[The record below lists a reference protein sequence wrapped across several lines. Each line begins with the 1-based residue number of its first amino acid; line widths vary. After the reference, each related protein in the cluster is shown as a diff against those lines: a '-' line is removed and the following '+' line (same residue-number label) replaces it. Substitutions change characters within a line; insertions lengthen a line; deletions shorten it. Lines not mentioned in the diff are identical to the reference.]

1 MYYYLPFTVAAAC
14 AALWLL
20 GFIWFFS
27 VCTKC
32 STPSDETR
40 VKLPSPSSSPP
51 HSTPTLQPASWDLS
65 YTNSGAFFPY
75 PDSLCQVCQAVHQR
89 ILLIFLLVQSLLLR
103 GIFVLPISRVCTC
116 YTFWMSALSYPSSS
130 NSSPR
135 PLFPTATATGAGK
148 SLYVCMC
155 VRALKCMKQVLSRS
169 LLRS

>member
-1 MYYYLPFTVAAAC
+1 MLLYGYWVLFGFSLSVRSAQLLRMRLESSCHRHPLHLLTPPPRYSLPLGIYPTQILAPSFHIQTVSVKSVKQC
-14 AALWLL
+14 
-20 GFIWFFS
+20 INESFS
-27 VCTKC
+27 
-32 STPSDETR
+32 S
-40 VKLPSPSSSPP
+40 
-51 HSTPTLQPASWDLS
+51 
-65 YTNSGAFFPY
+65 
-75 PDSLCQVCQAVHQR
+75 
-89 ILLIFLLVQSLLLR
+89 FLLVQSLLLR